1 MQWHFS
7 VQEHRKAGW
16 VLICIALLQL
26 GLAVLL
32 QQSMQTMR
40 DAGAVNLHC
49 EQLHDEARADCSRQQ
64 VQQVVATEISE
75 QPLLR
80 NGLYLFNLLIGI
92 QIICLLTFKIDW
104 FQAVAF
110 AVINVAAF
118 ISLDSLLIMLWLS
131 PFLILSL
138 WRRYQAAWQL

>member
-16 VLICIALLQL
+16 VLVGIAMLLL
-26 GLAVLL
+26 GLAMLL
-32 QQSMQTMR
+32 QQSMQVMR
-40 DAGAVNLHC
+40 DAGAVNRHC
-49 EQLHDEARADCSRQQ
+49 EQLQDEARADCSRQQ

-80 NGLYLFNLLIGI
+80 SGLYLFNLLIGI

-104 FQAVAF
+104 FQAAAF

-118 ISLDSLLIMLWLS
+118 ISLDTLLMMFWLS
-131 PFLILSL
+131 PLLILSL
-138 WRRYQAAWQL
+138 WRRYQNAWQL

>member
-16 VLICIALLQL
+16 VLVGIAMLLL
-26 GLAVLL
+26 GLSVLL
-32 QQSMQTMR
+32 QQSMQAIR

-64 VQQVVATEISE
+64 VQQVVTTEISE

-80 NGLYLFNLLIGI
+80 NGFYLLNLLIGI
-92 QIICLLTFKIDW
+92 QIICLLTFRIDW
-104 FQAVAF
+104 LQAAAF

-118 ISLDSLLIMLWLS
+118 ISLDTLLMMFWLS

-138 WRRYQAAWQL
+138 WRRYQTAWQL

>member
-16 VLICIALLQL
+16 VLVGIAMLLL
-26 GLAVLL
+26 GLSVLL
-32 QQSMQTMR
+32 QQSIQTMR
-40 DAGAVNLHC
+40 NAGADNRHC

-80 NGLYLFNLLIGI
+80 NGLYLFNVLIGI
-92 QIICLLTFKIDW
+92 QILCLLTFKIDW
-104 FQAVAF
+104 LPAAVF
-110 AVINVAAF
+110 AVINTTAL
-118 ISLDSLLIMLWLS
+118 ISLDMLTMMVWIT
-131 PFLILSL
+131 PFIILSL
-138 WRRYQAAWQL
+138 YRRYQAAMQL

>member
-16 VLICIALLQL
+16 VLVGIAMLLL
-26 GLAVLL
+26 GLSVLL

-104 FQAVAF
+104 LPAAIF
-110 AVINVAAF
+110 AVVNTTAL
-118 ISLDSLLIMLWLS
+118 ISLDMLSMMVWIT
-131 PFLILSL
+131 PFIILSL
-138 WRRYQAAWQL
+138 YRRYQTALQL

>member
-49 EQLHDEARADCSRQQ
+49 EQLHDEARADCSRRQ
-64 VQQVVATEISE
+64 VQQVVAAEISE
-75 QPLLR
+75 KPLLR

-92 QIICLLTFKIDW
+92 QIICLLAFKIDW
-104 FQAVAF
+104 LPAAIF
-110 AVINVAAF
+110 AVVNTTAL
-118 ISLDSLLIMLWLS
+118 ISLDMLPMIVWIT
-131 PFLILSL
+131 PFIILSL
-138 WRRYQAAWQL
+138 YRRYQTAMQL